1 MNDSLKV
8 RHKCFEELL
17 KLGEKTNEKNWEMLC
32 SSKFP
37 LVPFF
42 GAGISAW
49 CYKTWGNL
57 LRDIV
62 SEIYSGMCAQIVN
75 DAINCKE
82 KPIFEDK
89 TVTKE
94 FHWMEEI
101 AECIFDEQEERYKD
115 NIKKFRLD
123 DKDNKEGADYILRKL
138 RHYVGEESK
147 SKKSAAVKA
156 LQRSFDIELMNQSNK
171 MPEYQNY
178 FYRIFSG
185 ILITTNYDRA
195 LEKCYPSLFSYSY
208 RDLNPKQKSKMTS
221 NEVSE
226 SKKNMKKSWLYKAI
240 LAKISQME
248 NIMANREE
256 LQDQEVTVPDYPML
270 LKVHGSIEQAT
281 SLALSRNGYEETY
294 SGAMP
299 LLLKEIFKRTT
310 VVFMGYSL
318 AEDRILDILKAA
330 KNEQIQNNRDFP
342 AHFAFLSKSE
352 NRDGKPNVETLMNDY
367 GVHTILYD
375 ENVMPLE
382 ICRDEEE
389 RKSSYHDFC
398 LGLLMENL
406 MRRKNYF
413 PRLPEFLWDKNRYQ
427 LLATSDII
435 KHTRYN
441 LITRPESSYV
451 RSREARQIWML
462 LNKSDECPLIAIT
475 GEHGSGK
482 STLCRNLMEF
492 QQGASEMLQ
501 FFYISLVYCRS
512 WDEFCIQLF
521 QTMNIAEPVIP
532 SLNDWKVVAE
542 KVNTRCGGYWRSV
555 LILDEVDDLKAVK
568 EFPQLWDV
576 FKLMLNYWREHQT
589 RVVFVCQNYPEDI
602 PCYVWH
608 IGDLQNK
615 DAKRIFFSTCGS
627 GRYREISYLEEKV
640 VNKLFAKETFR
651 AATVEQLGNY
661 ANSKGD
667 LTNLLSEWDLYYRP
681 GDDGEKTVTRMLW
694 NHFLNEHNY
703 NSKNEQEKTNIVK
716 NILWIWGILGSYPG
730 DFPVVFLHT
739 FCTKEKDDSY
749 KADSLTRKT
758 LRIMKNAGLCEETE
772 EEKENIIIDNM
783 VKCVDKYFLIL
794 MENHNCN
801 IKEIN
806 NGFKDIVN
814 KKTGHLV
821 CGLKDFR
828 TYIMQPSQAEL
839 KVKTQQIE
847 YELRKEVGEVP
858 EPEEEVL
865 NILKSLSE
873 EVKNNESRMKN
884 RKLNLVLHYEIKSV
898 IRFLTG
904 RIISEMQNGNEKIQ
918 DNTFETAYNFSHFY
932 HYVPQHAFTLVKHL
946 LDKAPMHV
954 EPYKIAELYRIMG
967 DIQRLLGKPDA
978 ALSCYNKSL
987 KLCDECLLSALE
999 SDGFFKIKMNSQP
1012 LEKKNKLSQYKEC
1025 IRIKAGVLLIQNYS
1039 KEAVSCMQ
1047 QAKALYESIDDEWG
1061 QAYYNQRMGE
1071 LYKQQEGGKRENF
1084 IKALQ
1089 YYNEA
1094 AKKYAKH
1101 GDKTGNAYIL
1111 KCMGDVI
1118 TEYKECW
1125 GILENQKYCL
1135 KEEKC
1140 ETNNQSYIYYLI
1152 IEIGNNAPKGWT
1164 YDAVRCYMQ
1173 AFMCYYTHINWRG
1186 FANVIQAMG
1195 TCFRISHA
1203 EEAGSDLFEEAV
1215 ENMYILAE
1223 ECYRWIGDVRGL
1235 ADTLDYYGHFYK
1247 ERVDEFSENNINCLE
1262 IEICKW
1268 KAYNKW
1274 KESEK
1279 LWLKLRNE
1287 SKAEKAR
1294 KNYTPYET

>member
-1 MNDSLKV
+1 
-8 RHKCFEELL
+8 
-17 KLGEKTNEKNWEMLC
+17 
-32 SSKFP
+32 
-37 LVPFF
+37 
-42 GAGISAW
+42 
-49 CYKTWGNL
+49 
-57 LRDIV
+57 
-62 SEIYSGMCAQIVN
+62 
-75 DAINCKE
+75 
-82 KPIFEDK
+82 
-89 TVTKE
+89 
-94 FHWMEEI
+94 
-101 AECIFDEQEERYKD
+101 
-115 NIKKFRLD
+115 
-123 DKDNKEGADYILRKL
+123 
-138 RHYVGEESK
+138 
-147 SKKSAAVKA
+147 
-156 LQRSFDIELMNQSNK
+156 
-171 MPEYQNY
+171 
-178 FYRIFSG
+178 
-185 ILITTNYDRA
+185 
-195 LEKCYPSLFSYSY
+195 
-208 RDLNPKQKSKMTS
+208 
-221 NEVSE
+221 
-226 SKKNMKKSWLYKAI
+226 
-240 LAKISQME
+240 
-248 NIMANREE
+248 
-256 LQDQEVTVPDYPML
+256 
-270 LKVHGSIEQAT
+270 
-281 SLALSRNGYEETY
+281 
-294 SGAMP
+294 
-299 LLLKEIFKRTT
+299 
-310 VVFMGYSL
+310 
-318 AEDRILDILKAA
+318 
-330 KNEQIQNNRDFP
+330 
-342 AHFAFLSKSE
+342 
-352 NRDGKPNVETLMNDY
+352 
-367 GVHTILYD
+367 
-375 ENVMPLE
+375 
-382 ICRDEEE
+382 
-389 RKSSYHDFC
+389 
-398 LGLLMENL
+398 
-406 MRRKNYF
+406 
-413 PRLPEFLWDKNRYQ
+413 
-427 LLATSDII
+427 
-435 KHTRYN
+435 
-441 LITRPESSYV
+441 
-451 RSREARQIWML
+451 
-462 LNKSDECPLIAIT
+462 
-475 GEHGSGK
+475 
-482 STLCRNLMEF
+482 
-492 QQGASEMLQ
+492 
-501 FFYISLVYCRS
+501 
-512 WDEFCIQLF
+512 
-521 QTMNIAEPVIP
+521 
-532 SLNDWKVVAE
+532 
-542 KVNTRCGGYWRSV
+542 
-555 LILDEVDDLKAVK
+555 
-568 EFPQLWDV
+568 
-576 FKLMLNYWREHQT
+576 
-589 RVVFVCQNYPEDI
+589 
-602 PCYVWH
+602 
-608 IGDLQNK
+608 
-615 DAKRIFFSTCGS
+615 
-627 GRYREISYLEEKV
+627 
-640 VNKLFAKETFR
+640 
-651 AATVEQLGNY
+651 
-661 ANSKGD
+661 
-667 LTNLLSEWDLYYRP
+667 
-681 GDDGEKTVTRMLW
+681 
-694 NHFLNEHNY
+694 
-703 NSKNEQEKTNIVK
+703 
-716 NILWIWGILGSYPG
+716 
-730 DFPVVFLHT
+730 
-739 FCTKEKDDSY
+739 
-749 KADSLTRKT
+749 
-758 LRIMKNAGLCEETE
+758 
-772 EEKENIIIDNM
+772 
-783 VKCVDKYFLIL
+783 

-1084 IKALQ
+1084 IKAIQ

-1223 ECYRWIGDVRGL
+1223 ECYRWIGDIRGL